1 MRQVHRRSEP
11 GALAAELRAV
21 GRAAGL
27 EAIGITTAE
36 PFAETRAVLEARRA
50 AGLDGGMQFTY
61 RNPGRSTDPQ
71 SALPGAR
78 SIVVGAL
85 SYLRADPP
93 VDAPGSGG
101 ARITARVARFAWSDH
116 YDALRQALAPVAET
130 LRDHGHR
137 ALVLVDDN
145 RMVDRAAA
153 HRAGLGWYG
162 KNSTLLLPGAGS
174 WYVLG
179 SVVTDAALPADAAVA
194 DRCGTCDRCRPAC
207 PTGALVEPGVLDGR
221 RCLAW
226 LVQAPGVFPRQYR
239 ATLRDRI
246 YGCDDCQDVCPVN
259 RTAARRHPPAAADE
273 DATGTVDVI
282 ALLRAPDDEI
292 LARWGRWYIAGHAPR
307 WLRRNALL
315 VLGNTGSPDDPEVV
329 AAVRAALVD
338 ADPMVRAHAVWAAAR
353 LGRGDLVAGLGPDP
367 DPDVRAEVALAGTV
381 SPASSPGP
389 PGDVAVTIRAR
400 PGAPA
405 AGGRA

>member
-1 MRQVHRRSEP
+1 MRQLHRRSEP
-11 GALAAELRAV
+11 GALSAELRAV

-61 RNPGRSTDPQ
+61 RNPGRSTDPEA
-71 SALPGAR
+71 ALPGAR
-78 SIVVGAL
+78 SIIVGAL

-93 VDAPGSGG
+93 ADAAASG
-101 ARITARVARFAWSDH
+101 AAHVTARVARFAWSDH
-116 YDALRQALAPVAET
+116 YDALRQALAPMAET

-194 DRCGTCDRCRPAC
+194 DRCGSCDRCRPAC

-239 ATLRDRI
+239 AALRDRI

-259 RTAARRHPPAAADE
+259 RTAARHHPPPAADGS
-273 DATGTVDVI
+273 ATGTVDVI
-282 ALLRAPDDEI
+282 ALLRASDDEV

-315 VLGNTGSPDDPEVV
+315 VLGNTGSAADPEVV
-329 AAVRAALVD
+329 ATVRAALVD

-353 LGRGDLVAGLGPDP
+353 LGRGDLVAGLGSDP

-381 SPASSPGP
+381 SPASRSVPT
-389 PGDVAVTIRAR
+389 GDVAVTIGAR
-400 PGAPA
+400 PGGPA
-405 AGGRA
+405 SRGA